1 MKGDAT
7 AAGVREK
14 AKSPLLGL
22 GEREIAALV
31 PSAPS
36 YTARQIRAFCFAGRD
51 IDGMTSLSKTLRASL
66 KEDYVANPVSVMR
79 VYVSRDG
86 SKKYLFSLLDG
97 NLIEGVFMPHD
108 YGNTLCVSTQIG
120 CRMHCAFC
128 ASGADGLVRDLH
140 FSEILGQ
147 VVAVNAAEG
156 GSVKERAVTNI
167 VLMGSGEPLDNYDNV
182 MRFLDEV
189 TAADGLNVS
198 ERNIS
203 LSTSGLADKMKRFAD
218 SGRKVTLSVSLHSP
232 FDEERSKLMPVNR
245 RYNIAA
251 VTDAARYY
259 FKHTGR
265 RVIFEYTLIA
275 GVNDSDDCAEK
286 LKELTK
292 GFPAHIN
299 LIRLNPSGTSLKRP
313 TADAAKEFMLK
324 LNAMGVSATVR
335 HSFGEDIEGACGQ
348 LRRRVS
354 AELAAE
360 DKESARVHTEDRKGS
375 KFTTA

>member
-1 MKGDAT
+1 MSALSGT
-7 AAGVREK
+7 FPAGGKR
-14 AKSPLLGL
+14 PLLGL
-22 GEREIAALV
+22 AASEIAALL
-31 PSAPS
+31 PSSPA
-36 YTARQIRAFCFAGRD
+36 YTARQIRAFCFAGKD
-51 IDGMTSLSKTLRASL
+51 IDGMTSLSKSLRAAL
-66 KEDYVANPVSVMR
+66 NGEYVANPVSVMR
-79 VYVSRDG
+79 VYPSRDG

-189 TAADGLNVS
+189 SAKDGLAVS

-245 RYNIAA
+245 KYDIAA
-251 VTDAARYY
+251 LIDAAKYY
-259 FKHTGR
+259 FKRTGR

-275 GVNDSDDCAEK
+275 GVNDTPACAEK
-286 LKELTK
+286 LASLTR
-292 GFPAHIN
+292 GFPSHVN
-299 LIRLNPSGTSLKRP
+299 LIRLNPTDASLRRP
-313 TADAAKEFMLK
+313 TEDAAKTFLTR
-324 LNAMGVSATVR
+324 LSALGVSATIR
-335 HSFGEDIEGACGQ
+335 HSFGEDVEGACGQ
-348 LRRRVS
+348 LRRRVI
-354 AELAAE
+354 AESGKGGDGE
-360 DKESARVHTEDRKGS
+360 GGGTHEERKRKGS

>member
-1 MKGDAT
+1 MKGDVT
-7 AAGVREK
+7 ASGVREK

-22 GEREIAALV
+22 GEREIASLI

-36 YTARQIRAFCFAGRD
+36 YTARQIRAFCFAGKD
-51 IDGMTSLSKTLRASL
+51 IDGMTSLSKALRASL

-79 VYVSRDG
+79 VYASRDG

-203 LSTSGLADKMKRFAD
+203 LSTSGLTDKMKRFAD

-259 FKHTGR
+259 FKRTGR

-275 GVNDSDDCAEK
+275 GVNDSDACAEK

-299 LIRLNPSGTSLKRP
+299 LIRLNPAGTSLKRP

-360 DKESARVHTEDRKGS
+360 DKESAGGRTEDRKGS

>member
-1 MKGDAT
+1 MKGDVT
-7 AAGVREK
+7 ASGVREK

-22 GEREIAALV
+22 GEREIASLI

-51 IDGMTSLSKTLRASL
+51 IDGMTSLSKALRASL

-79 VYVSRDG
+79 VYASRDG
-86 SKKYLFSLLDG
+86 SKK
-97 NLIEGVFMPHD
+97 PHD

-259 FKHTGR
+259 FKRTGR

-275 GVNDSDDCAEK
+275 GVNDSDACAEK

-299 LIRLNPSGTSLKRP
+299 LIRLNPAGTSLKRP

-360 DKESARVHTEDRKGS
+360 DKESAGGRTEDRKGS

>member
-1 MKGDAT
+1 
-7 AAGVREK
+7 
-14 AKSPLLGL
+14 
-22 GEREIAALV
+22 
-31 PSAPS
+31 
-36 YTARQIRAFCFAGRD
+36 
-51 IDGMTSLSKTLRASL
+51 
-66 KEDYVANPVSVMR
+66 
-79 VYVSRDG
+79 
-86 SKKYLFSLLDG
+86 
-97 NLIEGVFMPHD
+97 
-108 YGNTLCVSTQIG
+108 
-120 CRMHCAFC
+120 
-128 ASGADGLVRDLH
+128 
-140 FSEILGQ
+140 
-147 VVAVNAAEG
+147 
-156 GSVKERAVTNI
+156 
-167 VLMGSGEPLDNYDNV
+167 
-182 MRFLDEV
+182 
-189 TAADGLNVS
+189 
-198 ERNIS
+198 
-203 LSTSGLADKMKRFAD
+203 MKRFAD

-275 GVNDSDDCAEK
+275 GVNDSDACAEK

-299 LIRLNPSGTSLKRP
+299 LIRLNPAGTSLKRP

-335 HSFGEDIEGACGQ
+335 HASERDIEGACGQ

-360 DKESARVHTEDRKGS
+360 DKESAGGRTEGGKGS